1 MRKQSVF
8 QGTHVYQQKVQSLQ
22 TGSQKYGF
30 EISVKSRKT
39 TSTCKRREQKYASGI
54 LSHKSARRTGLYLEK
69 CA

>member
-1 MRKQSVF
+1 MRKQSVS

-39 TSTCKRREQKYASGI
+39 TSTCKR
-54 LSHKSARRTGLYLEK
+54 
-69 CA
+69 